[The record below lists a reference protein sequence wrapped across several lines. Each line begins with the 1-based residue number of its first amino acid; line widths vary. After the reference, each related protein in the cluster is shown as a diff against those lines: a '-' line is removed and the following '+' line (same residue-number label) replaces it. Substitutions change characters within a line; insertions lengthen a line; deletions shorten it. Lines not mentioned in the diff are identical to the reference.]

1 MNDKTKLLVM
11 PGGRDLPFC
20 QKLNGLGNMCI
31 KKFIESGGSYLGLCA
46 GGYYACEGLEFSK
59 GHPDYEI
66 CEDRE
71 LKLYPG
77 TAIGPVYP
85 DFVYTSNEGAR
96 PVTIKT
102 SNNIEN
108 FKGHFSSSTVPRW
121 QSQDI
126 QVYFNGGPY
135 FTYPDP
141 IHKAAKVLACY
152 STGEPAIVQNIV
164 GNKEGC
170 VILCGQH
177 IEASPSSLR
186 AAYKDDLY
194 IEGLVSSI
202 EATDALRHSLF
213 TSIIQYL
220 LGGKWAESV

>member
-1 MNDKTKLLVM
+1 M

-20 QKLNGLGNMCI
+20 QKLNGLGNTCI
-31 KKFIESGGSYLGLCA
+31 RKFIESGGSYLGLCA
-46 GGYYACEGLEFSK
+46 GGYYACESLEFSK

-66 CEDRE
+66 CDERE

-85 DFVYTSNEGAR
+85 GFVYTSNEGAR

-102 SNNIEN
+102 LNDVEN
-108 FKGHFSSSTVPRW
+108 FKGHFTQW

-141 IHKAAKVLACY
+141 IHKAATVLACY
-152 STGEPAIVQNIV
+152 STGEPAIVQNII
-164 GNKEGC
+164 GNKGGC
-170 VILCGQH
+170 VILCGPH
-177 IEASPSSLR
+177 IEASPTSLR

-194 IEGLVSSI
+194 IERLVSSI
-202 EATDALRHSLF
+202 EATDALRNALF
-213 TSIIQYL
+213 TSIIENL
-220 LGGKWAESV
+220 LGL